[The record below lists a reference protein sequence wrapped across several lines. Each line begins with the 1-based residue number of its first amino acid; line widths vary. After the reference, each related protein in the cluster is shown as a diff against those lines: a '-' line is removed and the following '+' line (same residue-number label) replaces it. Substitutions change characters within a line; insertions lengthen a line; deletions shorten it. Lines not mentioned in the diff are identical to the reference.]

1 MSENPS
7 SVGAAPL
14 AATQGAGRVDALD
27 PLSLDDVVVTGDD
40 DTPRSVKAATSS
52 GAGAFRRLLRTPL
65 GITALSADA
74 ILILLAIFAP
84 IIWGNEAMTNDL
96 TNINAGPSAEHWFGT
111 DNLGRDILARV
122 LVATRLSL
130 ELALAATAIGLIIGV
145 LLGAVPSVL
154 GRRFGRFFTSAV
166 NIAVAFPGLLLALF
180 FAIIFG
186 AGPVGATFAL
196 GLATAPGFARLT
208 QTLAASVA
216 GRDFV
221 AAARTL
227 GIGRIRILNR
237 HVLPNI
243 AEPLIVNGTLGA
255 GGVLLSFAGLSFL
268 GLGVQLPSYDWGR
281 LLGEGLNKIYT
292 NPMAALA
299 PGLAVLLAGLAFN
312 LTGEAS
318 AQLAGRRVGRSA
330 KAERRLRAAVATTI
344 EPAAPPAI
352 GPGPARSAP
361 AAVSTSPTGR
371 TSPSPSAPSGPVLD
385 IADLTVSFP
394 VGKDGVITPVRGV
407 SLRLERGESIG
418 IVGESGSGKSLTA
431 LAIAQLV
438 TPPGVV
444 SARRLQFE
452 GTELQTTSEAAQ
464 RDLLGNSMAMVFQ
477 DPMSSLNP
485 TKKVGKQLAEVA
497 TEHQG
502 ASKSA
507 AWSKAVARLQA
518 VRIPA
523 AARRAK
529 QYPFEFSGGMRQRA
543 MIGMGLMGNPS
554 LLIADEPTT
563 ALDVTVQQQVLQLMV
578 RVRADAGAGLL
589 LISHDVS
596 VIASVCDR
604 VVVMYAGKV
613 VEELTVEALLDGP
626 AHPYTRALLTAV
638 PNMDTPRDQPLTTIP
653 GRPPLPTEFPV
664 GCAYAARCP
673 FADQLCL
680 AVDPAL
686 TSVPHGGRA
695 ACHHPQTGPVVALAE
710 PAIRAGSSSAQIAAA
725 HRGSAAGT
733 ES

>member
-7 SVGAAPL
+7 SIGAAPL
-14 AATQGAGRVDALD
+14 AATDGAGRVDPLD
-27 PLSLDDVVVTGDD
+27 PATLDDVIVTGADD
-40 DTPRSVKAATSS
+40 LPTAARGATSS
-52 GAGAFRRLLRTPL
+52 GAGAFRRLLGTPL
-65 GITALSADA
+65 GVTAISADT

-84 IIWGNEAMTNDL
+84 MIWGTEAMTNDL

-130 ELALAATAIGLIIGV
+130 GLALATTVIGLLVGV
-145 LLGAVPSVL
+145 ILGAAPTVL
-154 GRRFGRFFTSAV
+154 GKRLGRFFTSAV

-186 AGPVGATFAL
+186 AGPTGAMFAL
-196 GLATAPGFARLT
+196 GLAIAPGFARLT

-221 AAARTL
+221 AAAKTL
-227 GIGRIRILNR
+227 GIGRFRNLTR
-237 HVLPNI
+237 HILPNI

-255 GGVLLSFAGLSFL
+255 GGALLAFAALSFL

-330 KAERRLRAAVATTI
+330 KAEKRLRATVTTTI
-344 EPAAPPAI
+344 EPVGPSVETPDAATAQ
-352 GPGPARSAP
+352 GSA
-361 AAVSTSPTGR
+361 AATSPTG
-371 TSPSPSAPSGPVLD
+371 PVLD
-385 IADLTVSFP
+385 VADLTVSFP
-394 VGKDGVITPVRGV
+394 VGKDDVITPVRGV
-407 SLRLERGESIG
+407 SLRLDRGESVG

-431 LAIAQLV
+431 LAIAQLT

-444 SARRLQFE
+444 SARRLRFE
-452 GTELQTTSEAAQ
+452 GTELQTISPAAM

-507 AWSKAVARLQA
+507 AWSKAIARLQA

-523 AARRAK
+523 ASRRAR

-578 RVRADAGAGLL
+578 RVRADAGASLL

-613 VEELTVEALLDGP
+613 VEELTVEALLEGP

-638 PNMDTPRDQPLTTIP
+638 PDMDTPRDRPLTTIP

-680 AVDPAL
+680 ATDPAL
-686 TSVPHGGRA
+686 TAVPHGGRA
-695 ACHHPQTGPVVALAE
+695 ACHHPQSGSVVQVPAATAERIAVPASPALE
-710 PAIRAGSSSAQIAAA
+710 PPSAGAPAGGSIAAVRT
-725 HRGSAAGT
+725 HS
-733 ES
+733 